1 MQHRVPSR
9 ALSDHLEGWDRS
21 WERGSRRRE
30 YIYAHALTHTHTHT
44 LMADSHY
51 CMAETNTTLKS
62 NHPPIKKFE
71 KGVLTPPT
79 IVTKNK

>member
-1 MQHRVPSR
+1 MRT
-9 ALSDHLEGWDRS
+9 HL
-21 WERGSRRRE
+21 
-30 YIYAHALTHTHTHT
+30 HTHTHT